1 MPSNN
6 EIATAG
12 VGLSAGAGAALMSE
26 PFGLGVGVIG
36 LGAILLAI
44 ERDRGSKIDEESE
57 DDEVATD
64 GGTARRE
71 APEEAAPEQPT
82 VLDVRVEG
90 DRMLASAERGDIS
103 LVVEAPAG
111 TSEEEISETLSGV
124 PESIE
129 RTSKRFAETTTMSSN
144 TTEDDGSSA
153 VEDEADDDFGG
164 GA

>member
-1 MPSNN
+1 
-6 EIATAG
+6 
-12 VGLSAGAGAALMSE
+12 MS
-26 PFGLGVGVIG
+26 V
-36 LGAILLAI
+36 
-44 ERDRGSKIDEESE
+44 DE
-57 DDEVATD
+57 T
-64 GGTARRE
+64 
-71 APEEAAPEQPT
+71 PQEAAPEQPT
-82 VLDVRVEG
+82 VLNVEISG

-129 RTSKRFAETTTMSSN
+129 RTSKRFAETTTMSAN

-153 VEDEADDDFGG
+153 VEDTADDDFGG

>member
-1 MPSNN
+1 MIPSNN

-64 GGTARRE
+64 GGTTRRGT
-71 APEEAAPEQPT
+71 PEEAAPEQPT
-82 VLDVRVEG
+82 VLNVEIVG

-111 TSEEEISETLSGV
+111 TSEDELEAVLDEV
-124 PESIE
+124 PAKIE
-129 RTSKRFAETTTMSSN
+129 RT
-144 TTEDDGSSA
+144 
-153 VEDEADDDFGG
+153 ADLFTGG
-164 GA
+164 DR